1 MEVIS
6 ISILFEVT
14 RLMTSSRKWFR
25 LKKKRGPRAESWGL
39 HHLEVGTT
47 KRNQQ
52 TRLKQSN
59 EKYRKKSR

>member
-25 LKKKRGPRAESWGL
+25 LKKRRGPGAESWGL
-39 HHLEVGTT
+39 HHLEAGTT
-47 KRNQQ
+47 KRKQQ

-59 EKYRKKSR
+59 EKYRKRSR